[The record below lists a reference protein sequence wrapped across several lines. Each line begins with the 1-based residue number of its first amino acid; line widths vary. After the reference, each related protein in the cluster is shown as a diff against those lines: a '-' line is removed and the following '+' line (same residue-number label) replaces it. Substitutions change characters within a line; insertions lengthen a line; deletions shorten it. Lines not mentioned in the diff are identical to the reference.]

1 MSKPSQYHSPFD
13 DLLGVRIVSASGER
27 VLAELDVTPQL
38 HQPNGIVHGGVHATV
53 VEVTAS
59 VGASL
64 WLGDGR
70 AAVGV
75 SNHTDFLRSVS
86 EGLLRAEALPVQ
98 QGRTLQLWRVDI
110 VDEQDRPVASGR
122 VRLMNLP
129 PHSG

>member
-1 MSKPSQYHSPFD
+1 MGLPSHYHSPFD

-27 VLAELDVTPQL
+27 VLAELEVTPQL
-38 HQPNGIVHGGVHATV
+38 HQPNGILHGGVHATV

-64 WLGDGR
+64 WLGEGR

-86 EGLLRAEALPVQ
+86 EGLLRAEALPIQ
-98 QGRTLQLWRVDI
+98 QGRTLQLWRVEI
-110 VDEQDRPVASGR
+110 VDGLDRPVASGR

-129 PHSG
+129 PGAG